1 MFPLRLKNLSSNF
14 ATHYASRKRR
24 ILFYLFLTCSSM
36 LVFGI
41 LVEEKD

>member
-14 ATHYASRKRR
+14 ATHASRKRL